1 MRKPAVLVLVL
12 FALSAILPALSSAQK
27 KKGKDEKEEI
37 TQTLELPKDP
47 PTTIQAD
54 TNRIF
59 FDVSPL
65 TPKGLLSQQVRDAL
79 KALQR
84 MSRRGAIVKLRAFVA
99 GSGDMRRVQTIV
111 SESFTER
118 RLPLPV
124 LSVVQVGALPMEG
137 AQVVIEATG
146 VAKKTENPHGIAF
159 ISGQVASSDEMLL
172 DVAPLARKS
181 VAGVADAVKAAGAQ
195 PEDVLRAT
203 CFLSSLQDV
212 NAVREIAAAQF
223 PQAEWN
229 FVQILRAPEKA
240 IVECEAVARLR
251 APPGAPLRLLNPPGL
266 PQSPN
271 YSQIAMVGA
280 PKLLLSGS
288 RLAFRFQPDDAR
300 LAFQRLG
307 RDLEQAGGSLRQ
319 VAMSSIYPLSDAV
332 GDLVRKVRFEF
343 YDKDNPPAST
353 MLPFEGLPGL
363 DASFAVEVVAV
374 LPTSQ

>member
-1 MRKPAVLVLVL
+1 MRKPVFFVFIL
-12 FALSAILPALSSAQK
+12 FALFAILPAGSFAQK
-27 KKGKDEKEEI
+27 KNKADKEEV

-47 PTTIQAD
+47 PAAIQAD
-54 TNRIF
+54 TNRLF

-65 TPKGLLSQQVRDAL
+65 TPKGLLSQQVREAL

-84 MSRRGAIVKLRAFVA
+84 STRRGSIVKLRAFVA

-124 LSVVQVGALPMEG
+124 LSVIQVGALPVEG
-137 AQVVIEATG
+137 AQVVLEATA
-146 VAKKTENPHGIAF
+146 VSRKTENPHGVAF
-159 ISGQVASSDEMLL
+159 VSGQVASSDEMVL

-181 VAGVADAVKAAGAQ
+181 IESVAHAVSAAGAQ

-203 CFLSSLQDV
+203 CFMSSLQDV
-212 NAVREIAAAQF
+212 NAVRQMASSQF
-223 PQAEWN
+223 PQAAWN
-229 FVQILRAPEKA
+229 FVQILRAPARA

-251 APPGAPLRLLNPPGL
+251 SPSGAPLRMLNPSGL
-266 PQSPN
+266 PQSPS
-271 YSQIAMVGA
+271 YSQIALVGA
-280 PKLLLSGS
+280 PKLVLSGAK
-288 RLAFRFQPDDAR
+288 LAFRFQPDDAR

-307 RDLEQAGGSLRQ
+307 RDVEQAGASLRQ
-319 VAMSSIYPLSDAV
+319 VAMSSIYPLTDAV

-363 DASFAVEVVAV
+363 DASFAVEVVAI

>member
-1 MRKPAVLVLVL
+1 V
-12 FALSAILPALSSAQK
+12 
-27 KKGKDEKEEI
+27 
-37 TQTLELPKDP
+37 
-47 PTTIQAD
+47 
-54 TNRIF
+54 
-59 FDVSPL
+59 
-65 TPKGLLSQQVRDAL
+65 
-79 KALQR
+79 
-84 MSRRGAIVKLRAFVA
+84 
-99 GSGDMRRVQTIV
+99 
-111 SESFTER
+111 
-118 RLPLPV
+118 
-124 LSVVQVGALPMEG
+124 
-137 AQVVIEATG
+137 
-146 VAKKTENPHGIAF
+146 
-159 ISGQVASSDEMLL
+159 LL

-181 VAGVADAVKAAGAQ
+181 IAGVADAVKAAGAQ

-223 PQAEWN
+223 PKAEWN
-229 FVQILRAPEKA
+229 FVQILRAPARA
-240 IVECEAVARLR
+240 IAECEAVARLR
-251 APPGAPLRLLNPPGL
+251 APAGAPLRLLNPPGL

-271 YSQIAMVGA
+271 YSQIALVGA